1 MEKENLQNKR
11 NKILTGAAKA
21 TACVALT
28 GVLVGG
34 MGLRLASIECNAN
47 HSIDTMCPMAKIE
60 TFLFGVE
67 AGMEHQARDI
77 ERYGYV
83 TDGGRV
89 YTTDV
94 NYIPAGSYVVP
105 DGYTLKTDED
115 GHVYGYQ
122 ELEVLS
128 KTYINEFGEEQN
140 AYYLP
145 EGGVIGQNADGSM
158 YGYKKVEAIQVED
171 DVISY
176 TSVRET
182 EDGELTRKEYF
193 VYDEEAKDGLT
204 FPEYP
209 VLGKTR

>member
-1 MEKENLQNKR
+1 MEKENFQSKR
-11 NKILTGAAKA
+11 NKIITGAARA
-21 TACVALT
+21 TACVALS
-28 GVLVGG
+28 GLLVGSL
-34 MGLRLASIECNAN
+34 GLRLASLECGAN
-47 HSIDTMCPMAKIE
+47 HSISSMCPMAKIE
-60 TFLFGVE
+60 TALFGVE

-83 TDGGRV
+83 TDSGRV

-145 EGGVIGQNADGSM
+145 EGGVIGQNLDGSM
-158 YGYKKVEAIQVED
+158 YGYKKVEATQLDKDTIY
-171 DVISY
+171 Y
-176 TSVRET
+176 TVVTET
-182 EDGELTRKEYF
+182 EDGLVTQDKAF
-193 VYDEEAKDGLT
+193 IYDEDNNGLT
-204 FPEYP
+204 VSEYP
-209 VLGKTR
+209 VLRKTK

>member
-1 MEKENLQNKR
+1 MEKENFQSKR
-11 NKILTGAAKA
+11 NKIITGAARA
-21 TACVALT
+21 TACVALS
-28 GVLVGG
+28 GLLVGSL
-34 MGLRLASIECNAN
+34 GLRLASLECGAN
-47 HSIDTMCPMAKIE
+47 HSISSMCPMAKIE
-60 TFLFGVE
+60 TALFGVE

-83 TDGGRV
+83 TDSGRV

-145 EGGVIGQNADGSM
+145 EGGVIGQNLDGSM
-158 YGYKKVEAIQVED
+158 YGYKKVEATQLDKDTIY
-171 DVISY
+171 Y
-176 TSVRET
+176 TVVTET
-182 EDGELTRKEYF
+182 EAGLVTQDKAF
-193 VYDEEAKDGLT
+193 IYDEDNNGLT
-204 FPEYP
+204 VSEYP
-209 VLGKTR
+209 VLRKTK

>member
-1 MEKENLQNKR
+1 METENLQSKR
-11 NKILTGAAKA
+11 NKIITGAARA
-21 TACVALT
+21 TACVALS
-28 GVLVGG
+28 GLLVGSL
-34 MGLRLASIECNAN
+34 GLRLASLECRAN
-47 HSIDTMCPMAKIE
+47 HSIGSMCPMAKIE
-60 TFLFGVE
+60 TALFDVE
-67 AGMEHQARDI
+67 AGMEHQAHDI

-83 TDGGRV
+83 TDDGHV

-94 NYIPAGSYVVP
+94 NYIPAGSYMVP
-105 DGYTLKTDED
+105 DGYILKTDED
-115 GHVYGYQ
+115 GQVYGYQ

-145 EGGVIGQNADGSM
+145 EGGVIGQNLDGSM

-193 VYDEEAKDGLT
+193 VYDEETKDGLT

-209 VLGKTR
+209 VLRKTR

>member
-1 MEKENLQNKR
+1 MEKENFQSKR
-11 NKILTGAAKA
+11 NKIITGAARA
-21 TACVALT
+21 TACVALS
-28 GVLVGG
+28 GLLVGSLG
-34 MGLRLASIECNAN
+34 FRLASLECGAN
-47 HSIDTMCPMAKIE
+47 HSISSMCPMAKIE
-60 TFLFGVE
+60 TALFGVE

-83 TDGGRV
+83 TDSGRV

-145 EGGVIGQNADGSM
+145 EGGVIGKNLDGSM
-158 YGYKKVEAIQVED
+158 YGYKKVEATQLDKDTIY
-171 DVISY
+171 Y
-176 TSVRET
+176 TVVTET
-182 EDGELTRKEYF
+182 EDGLVTQDKAF
-193 VYDEEAKDGLT
+193 IYDEDNNGLT
-204 FPEYP
+204 VSEYP
-209 VLGKTR
+209 VLRKTK

>member
-1 MEKENLQNKR
+1 MEKENFQSKR
-11 NKILTGAAKA
+11 NKIITGAARA
-21 TACVALT
+21 TACVALS
-28 GVLVGG
+28 GLLVGSL
-34 MGLRLASIECNAN
+34 GLRLASLECGAN
-47 HSIDTMCPMAKIE
+47 HSISSMCPMAKIE
-60 TFLFGVE
+60 TALFGVE

-83 TDGGRV
+83 TDSGRV

-145 EGGVIGQNADGSM
+145 EGGVIGKNLDGSM
-158 YGYKKVEAIQVED
+158 YGYKKVEATQLDKDTIY
-171 DVISY
+171 Y
-176 TSVRET
+176 TVVTET
-182 EDGELTRKEYF
+182 EDGLVTQDKAF
-193 VYDEEAKDGLT
+193 IYDEDNNGLT
-204 FPEYP
+204 VSEYP
-209 VLGKTR
+209 VLRKTK

>member
-1 MEKENLQNKR
+1 MEKENFQSKR
-11 NKILTGAAKA
+11 NKIITGAARA
-21 TACVALT
+21 TACVALS
-28 GVLVGG
+28 GLLVGSL
-34 MGLRLASIECNAN
+34 GLRLASLECGAN
-47 HSIDTMCPMAKIE
+47 HSISSMCPMAKIE
-60 TFLFGVE
+60 TALFGVE

-83 TDGGRV
+83 TDSGRV

-105 DGYTLKTDED
+105 NGYTLKTDED

-145 EGGVIGQNADGSM
+145 EGGVVGQNLDGSM
-158 YGYKKVEAIQVED
+158 YGYKKVEATQLDKDTIY
-171 DVISY
+171 Y
-176 TSVRET
+176 TVVTET
-182 EDGELTRKEYF
+182 EDGLVTQDKAF
-193 VYDEEAKDGLT
+193 IYDEDNNGLT
-204 FPEYP
+204 VSEYP
-209 VLGKTR
+209 VLRKTK

>member
-1 MEKENLQNKR
+1 MEKENFQSKR
-11 NKILTGAAKA
+11 NKIITGAARA
-21 TACVALT
+21 TACVALS
-28 GVLVGG
+28 GLLVGSL
-34 MGLRLASIECNAN
+34 GLRLASLECGAN
-47 HSIDTMCPMAKIE
+47 HSISSMCPMAKIE
-60 TFLFGVE
+60 TALFGVE

-83 TDGGRV
+83 TDSGRV

-105 DGYTLKTDED
+105 NGYTLKTDED

-145 EGGVIGQNADGSM
+145 EGGVIGQNLDGSM
-158 YGYKKVEAIQVED
+158 YGYKKVEATQLDKDTIY
-171 DVISY
+171 Y
-176 TSVRET
+176 TVVTET
-182 EDGELTRKEYF
+182 EDGLVTQDKAF
-193 VYDEEAKDGLT
+193 IYDEDNNGLT
-204 FPEYP
+204 VSEYP
-209 VLGKTR
+209 VLRKTK